1 MPAVEARSRS
11 AGPPLGGEADR
22 RPDGRWLVA
31 ILSVAALLRFAWAL
45 YATQEPT
52 SPIVSGDPFN
62 YFYFGQEIAAGRG
75 YVSMVTGEPTAYYP
89 VGYPALLAALFWFV
103 QHSPVPDDLALAATM
118 LNVVLSS
125 ASVALVYLIA
135 RHAFGVRTG
144 LLAAF
149 VMAIFPNPIY
159 YVATLQLETVFIFL
173 TLVAVSIIAT
183 HDWRT
188 APPSQARLLLFGCA
202 LGLSAAV
209 RPFSLPMLLALA
221 SAVAVTGMGWRMV
234 VRTTV
239 LPALAAA
246 AVLTPWAIRNLVVM
260 DAFIPFSSNGGDT
273 LCMDRGPDSDG
284 QFAWAD
290 HEGCASAEGV
300 PPDEYE
306 AHQNAAN
313 TRLALRFIV
322 EHPGQEV
329 QLIGKRAWHMLKQD
343 HDGLTSIESGGQMPI
358 LGDRSRQVLS
368 TTADLYYFII
378 GGLALAGL
386 VPIVKRRSPVD
397 LIVIGSGLVLLA
409 VPLLLW
415 GNPRFHL
422 PVLPFLA
429 IAAAVALANGHR
441 RLVAGRSPPS

>member
-1 MPAVEARSRS
+1 MPTVEVGSRS
-11 AGPPLGGEADR
+11 AGARLGVDADR
-22 RPDGRWLVA
+22 RPDGRWLIA
-31 ILSVAALLRFAWAL
+31 ILSVGALLRLAWAL

-62 YFYFGQEIAAGRG
+62 YFYLGQEIAAGRG
-75 YVSMVTGEPTAYYP
+75 YVNMATGEPTAYYP
-89 VGYPALLAALFWFV
+89 VGYPAVLGVLFWFV
-103 QHSPVPDDLALAATM
+103 QHSPLPDDLALAATL
-118 LNVVLSS
+118 LNVVLGT
-125 ASVALVYLIA
+125 ASVALVYVIA
-135 RHAFGVRTG
+135 RHVFGVRTG
-144 LLAAF
+144 LLAASI
-149 VMAIFPNPIY
+149 MALFPNPIF

-173 TLVAVSIIAT
+173 ALLAVSIIAT

-188 APPSQARLLLFGCA
+188 GPPSQARLLLFGGA
-202 LGLSAAV
+202 LGLSAVV
-209 RPFSLPMLLALA
+209 RPFSLPILLALA
-221 SAVAVTGMGWRMV
+221 AAVAATGIGWRGV
-234 VRTTV
+234 VRTTL
-239 LPALAAA
+239 LPALAAT
-246 AVLTPWAIRNLVVM
+246 AVLAPWAIRNLVVM

-284 QFAWAD
+284 RFAWAA
-290 HEGCASAEGV
+290 HEGCASGEGV

-343 HDGLTSIESGGQMPI
+343 HDGLTSVEAGGQMPV
-358 LGDRSRQVLS
+358 LGDRSRQVLR
-368 TTADLYYFII
+368 TTADLYYFVI
-378 GGLALAGL
+378 GGLALVGL
-386 VPIVKRRSPVD
+386 VSIVRRRRPAD
-397 LIVIGSGLVLLA
+397 LVVVGSGLVLLA

-429 IAAAVALANGHR
+429 VAAAVALDEGRR
-441 RLVAGRSPPS
+441 RLLADRSRPS

>member
-1 MPAVEARSRS
+1 MAVVEARSRS
-11 AGPPLGGEADR
+11 ATAQIDGGSDR
-22 RPDGRWLVA
+22 RPDRRWLIGILAVA
-31 ILSVAALLRFAWAL
+31 GLLRLAWAL
-45 YATQEPT
+45 YATQEPE
-52 SPIVSGDPFN
+52 SAIVSGDPFN
-62 YFYFGQEIAAGRG
+62 YFSFGQEIATGRG
-75 YVSMVTGEPTAYYP
+75 YVSPATGGPTAYYP
-89 VGYPALLAALFWFV
+89 VGYPAVLAVLFWLV
-103 QHSPVPDDLALAATM
+103 QHSPVPDDLAMAATL
-118 LNVVLSS
+118 LNVVLGT
-125 ASVALVYLIA
+125 ASVALVYVIA

-144 LLAAF
+144 LVAAAI
-149 VMAIFPNPIY
+149 MAVFPNPIF

-173 TLVAVSIIAT
+173 TLVAVSILVT

-188 APPSQARLLLFGCA
+188 GPPSHARLLLFGCA
-202 LGLSAAV
+202 LGVSAAV
-209 RPFSLPMLLALA
+209 RPFSLPILIALA
-221 SAVAVTGMGWRMV
+221 AAAATTGVGWRGV
-234 VRTTV
+234 VRTTL
-239 LPALAAA
+239 LPAVAAT

-284 QFAWAD
+284 QFAWAN
-290 HEGCASAEGV
+290 HEGCASGEGV
-300 PPDEYE
+300 PAAEYE

-313 TRLALRFIV
+313 TRLALRFIA

-343 HDGLTSIESGGQMPI
+343 HDGLNSVESGGRLPV

-368 TTADLYYFII
+368 TTADVYYFAI

-386 VPIVKRRSPVD
+386 VPIVSRRRPAD
-397 LIVIGSGLVLLA
+397 IIVIGSGLVLIA

-429 IAAAVALANGHR
+429 VAAAVAIDSGR
-441 RLVAGRSPPS
+441 RLLLADRSPPS